1 MSNVL
6 FVEDEAD
13 LRTLMFEALSDQGYT
28 VTLARN
34 GREALLALGG
44 EVTFSHVI
52 SDISMPEGVT
62 GIDVANQAAQI
73 QPGVRIVLASG
84 YQRSQLPPLPPRT
97 RFLPKPYRIRQ
108 LINALQDL

>member
-44 EVTFSHVI
+44 ERLDLRQV
-52 SDISMPEGVT
+52 EGR
-62 GIDVANQAAQI
+62 A
-73 QPGVRIVLASG
+73 GVFEDGHAR
-84 YQRSQLPPLPPRT
+84 Y
-97 RFLPKPYRIRQ
+97 
-108 LINALQDL
+108 